1 MKVIKISASWCV
13 PCTIFAKVVEAVAAE
28 DEFKDI
34 EFKTIDVESDEGVEL
49 SEKYHVRN
57 IPYTVILN
65 DKEEVLNVVVGSISK
80 MAFEEKLRE
89 AKSK

>member
-1 MKVIKISASWCV
+1 MKVIKFSASWCM
-13 PCTIFAKVVEAVAAE
+13 PCTIFAKVVEAVSAE

>member
-1 MKVIKISASWCV
+1 MKVIKISASWCT
-13 PCTIFAKVVEAVAAE
+13 PCAIFAKVVEAVSAE

-65 DKEEVLNVVVGSISK
+65 DKEEVLDVVVGSISK

>member
-1 MKVIKISASWCV
+1 MKVIKFSASWCM
-13 PCTIFAKVVEAVAAE
+13 PCAIFAKVVETVSAE

-34 EFKTIDVESDEGVEL
+34 EFKTIDVESEEGVEL

>member
-1 MKVIKISASWCV
+1 M
-13 PCTIFAKVVEAVAAE
+13 PCAIFAKVVETVSAE

-34 EFKTIDVESDEGVEL
+34 EFKTIDVESEEGVEL